1 MKGCTLPTRS
11 VYPTAAATDSPSTQY
26 RVTQLGIQFF
36 QISNDG
42 ESWKTLQ
49 EFDDNLRKK
58 YMLRR
63 VRPLF
68 DGSVD
73 LNVKNPVPAMAGYG
87 GHRDVQ
93 PQRDLCT
100 EIS

>member
-11 VYPTAAATDSPSTQY
+11 VYPTAAATYNPSTQY
-26 RVTQLGIQFF
+26 CVTQLGIQFF

-73 LNVKNPVPAMAGYG
+73 LNVKKTCFRHGRIWWTQRCATTARSL
-87 GHRDVQ
+87 HRD
-93 PQRDLCT
+93 
-100 EIS
+100 

>member
-1 MKGCTLPTRS
+1 
-11 VYPTAAATDSPSTQY
+11 
-26 RVTQLGIQFF
+26 LGIQFF

-49 EFDDNLRKK
+49 EFDNNLRKK

-68 DGSVD
+68 DGFVD
-73 LNVKNPVPAMAGYG
+73 PNVEKKLFPPRQDMVDTEMCN
-87 GHRDVQ
+87 HS
-93 PQRDLCT
+93 
-100 EIS
+100 EISAPRLAKLLLGPINKRWDGKTLPPDEPSSL